1 MNANWTSQT
10 FATWRLRSETRR
22 LLSRGLIGGI
32 LAYGAI
38 RAWLWIQDWAHVV
51 ALFTSADHSIYM
63 AQAHRVLAGGP
74 LYPAYELAGPFVPEQ
89 LPQLYP
95 PPTVYG
101 LFVPM
106 SLVPDFLWWAIP
118 LLAITAVVVYHRPS
132 SWGWVAILT
141 LLIVVPST
149 WTVVAAGNPAIWVAS
164 GMALATIRRPF
175 ALAALIKPTMLP
187 FALFGVRSRG
197 WWTGLAV
204 YGVVA
209 LIMLSAWIDY
219 AHVLLNYRASV
230 QLIEVP
236 LILVPLVAWWTR
248 AR

>member
-1 MNANWTSQT
+1 MNVSWTAANLGPWREHAQTS
-10 FATWRLRSETRR
+10 R

-32 LAYGAI
+32 LAYGVT
-38 RAWLWIQDWAHVV
+38 RAYLWIQDWSHVV
-51 ALFTSADHSIYM
+51 ALFTQADHSIYM

-74 LYPAYELAGPFVPEQ
+74 LYPAFELAGPFVPAQ

-106 SLVPDFLWWAIP
+106 SLLPDFLWWAIP
-118 LLAITAVVVYHRPS
+118 LTAIAGVVAYRRPS
-132 SWGWVAILT
+132 AWGWVAILA

-149 WTVVAAGNPAIWVAS
+149 WTVLAAGNPAIWVAA
-164 GMALATIRRPF
+164 GIALATMRRPW
-175 ALAALIKPTMLP
+175 ALAALIKPTMAP
-187 FALFGVRSRG
+187 FALFGVRSRA
-197 WWTGLAV
+197 WWIGLAI

-209 LIMLSAWIDY
+209 LLMLSAWIDY
-219 AHVLLNYRASV
+219 GHVLVNYQASV
-230 QLIEVP
+230 QVIEVP
-236 LILVPLVAWWTR
+236 LILIPLVAWWTR

>member
-1 MNANWTSQT
+1 MTALASRVQPL
-10 FATWRLRSETRR
+10 ASPSSR

-32 LAYGAI
+32 LAYGLI
-38 RAWLWIQDWAHVV
+38 RAYLWLQDWPHVV
-51 ALFTSADHSIYM
+51 ALFTSADHAIYM

-74 LYPAYELAGPFVPEQ
+74 LYPAYELAGPFVAAQ

-106 SLVPDFLWWAIP
+106 SLLPDFLWWVIP
-118 LLAITAVVVYHRPS
+118 LTAIAAVVTYHRPS
-132 SWGWVAILT
+132 AWGWVAILA

-149 WTVVAAGNPAIWVAS
+149 WTVIAAGNPAIWVAA

-175 ALAALIKPTMLP
+175 ALAALIKPTMIP
-187 FALFGVRSRG
+187 FAAFGVRSRG
-197 WWTGLAV
+197 FWIGLAV
-204 YGVVA
+204 YCA
-209 LIMLSAWIDY
+209 LAVLMFSAWIDY
-219 AHVLLNYRASV
+219 AHVLANYRASV
-230 QLIEVP
+230 LVIEVP

-248 AR
+248 AVR